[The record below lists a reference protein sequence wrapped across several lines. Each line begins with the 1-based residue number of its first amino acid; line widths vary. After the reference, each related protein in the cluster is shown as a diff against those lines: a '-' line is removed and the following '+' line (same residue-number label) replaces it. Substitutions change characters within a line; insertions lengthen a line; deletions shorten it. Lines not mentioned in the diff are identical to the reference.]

1 MTFSSHTTQGVR
13 SKNVF
18 DPDLMAE
25 NLTAEQ
31 FFELLFELE
40 RDLTDKVAD
49 LRVRCD
55 AFAQNKQ
62 NKKIF
67 YFSPFFFTA
76 FLTKKIKKM
85 T

>member
-62 NKKIF
+62 NKKYFIF
-67 YFSPFFFTA
+67 LLFFSPRFSP
-76 FLTKKIKKM
+76 KK
-85 T
+85 

>member
-1 MTFSSHTTQGVR
+1 
-13 SKNVF
+13 
-18 DPDLMAE
+18 MAE

-62 NKKIF
+62 NKKKYFIF
-67 YFSPFFFTA
+67 LVFFSPRFSP
-76 FLTKKIKKM
+76 KKFKKM